1 MFQAMRSWGAFTGPL
16 REAIHRLKYRKD
28 VALGEALSR
37 PLQDLVRSL
46 NWPIDLIVPVPLS
59 GQRLRERGYNQADC
73 LAHPIALALGVDYH
87 SRALLRI
94 KNTQSQVG
102 LSALQ
107 RKENV
112 VDAFSANPRLVAGRQ
127 VLVVDDVATTGATIQ
142 SCACALLAAGAAQ
155 VFGMTLA
162 RAVHFPV
169 E

>member
-1 MFQAMRSWGAFTGPL
+1 MRSWGAFTGPL

-59 GQRLRERGYNQADC
+59 DQRLRERGYNQADC
-73 LAHPIALALGVDYH
+73 LALPMALALGVDYH

-102 LSALQ
+102 LSAHQ

-112 VDAFSANPRLVAGRQ
+112 LNAFSANPRLVTGRQ
-127 VLVVDDVATTGATIQ
+127 VLVIDDVATTGATIH
-142 SCACALLAAGAAQ
+142 SCAGALLDAGAVQ

-162 RAVHFPV
+162 RAFHYPV